1 MEEVKNKAFFVGNM
15 TKEYGS
21 KAYTTV
27 SETISSAELKEGAK
41 KTAEDIGNKA
51 KGLW

>member
-1 MEEVKNKAFFVGNM
+1 MEEVKNKAFYVGSI

-27 SETISSAELKEGAK
+27 SSKITTGELKEGAI
-41 KTAEDIGNKA
+41 KTA
-51 KGLW
+51 